1 MLLLLALV
9 LLTFDV
15 VLLIL
20 LDELDTAAAVDVV
33 ATALFRKLWLALAP
47 VVPLEV
53 VLVANEAVEA
63 TMAEEEELLTT
74 GV

>member
-1 MLLLLALV
+1 MLLLALV

>member
-1 MLLLLALV
+1 MLLLALV
-9 LLTFDV
+9 LLTFVV

-33 ATALFRKLWLALAP
+33 VTALFRKLWLVLAP
-47 VVPLEV
+47 AVPLEV

>member
-47 VVPLEV
+47 AVPLEV